1 VSASTEPATH
11 RARRRETR
19 LEMLRR
25 RWFAYFFGLVVPVLV
40 YGIFVGYPLLYSVY
54 LAFVKWDLFAP
65 HKEWVG
71 LTNFSDLWGDAQFWH
86 AFGGTVKWTVG
97 TLFVVD
103 VLAPALAIFLNSG
116 RVYLPGAFRMVFF
129 IPVTMSLVAVGL
141 MFSFIVSPAF
151 GVFNVLFAK
160 IGIGDPNVDLLGN
173 PHTTLYTLI
182 AIFGWSYI
190 GVAIILFHAAVRQ
203 IPAELYEAVR
213 LDGASGRQSLRY
225 VTLPMLRPIFMV
237 VTMLSVLEALRAF
250 DLISVMTRGGPG
262 NASQVLGF
270 LMYRSAFNEQRVGYG
285 AAISTVMLA
294 LSMLFA
300 IIYLR
305 RVGRSAL
312 DGED

>member
-1 VSASTEPATH
+1 MSAATAQ
-11 RARRRETR
+11 RTRVRRRETWPQR
-19 LEMLRR
+19 LRR
-25 RWFAYFFGLVVPVLV
+25 RWFAYFFGLVVPVGV
-40 YGIFVGYPLLYSVY
+40 YAVFVGYPLLYSIY
-54 LAFVKWDLFAP
+54 LAFVKWDLFAA
-65 HKEWVG
+65 HKQWVG
-71 LTNFSDLWGDAQFWH
+71 LANFRELAHDSLFWR
-86 AFGGTVKWTVG
+86 AFGNTVKWTIG

-103 VLAPALAIFLNSG
+103 VLAPLIAIFLNSK
-116 RVYLPGAFRMVFF
+116 RVYFPTFFRTVFF

-151 GVFNVLFAK
+151 GVFNVLFDF

-173 PHTTLYTLI
+173 PNSALYTLI

-190 GVAIILFHAAVRQ
+190 GIAIILFHAAIRQ
-203 IPAELYEAVR
+203 IPEELYEAVR
-213 LDGASGRQSLRY
+213 LDGANGLQTLRHI
-225 VTLPMLRPIFMV
+225 TLPMLRPIFMV

-285 AAISTVMLA
+285 AAISTVMLV
-294 LSMLFA
+294 LSAVFA
-300 IIYLR
+300 IVYLR

-312 DGED
+312 DGEA

>member
-1 VSASTEPATH
+1 VSAAAAPQA
-11 RARRRETR
+11 RRLRRRETK
-19 LEMLRR
+19 LERVKR
-25 RWFAYFFGLVVPVLV
+25 RWFAYVFGLVVPVLV
-40 YGIFVGYPLLYSVY
+40 YAIFVGYPLLYSIY
-54 LAFVKWDLFAP
+54 LAFVQWDLFAA
-65 HKEWVG
+65 HKQWVG
-71 LTNFSDLWGDAQFWH
+71 LANFRELAGDPLFWH
-86 AFGGTVKWTVG
+86 AFGGTVKWTLG

-116 RVYLPGAFRMVFF
+116 RVYMPGFFRMIFF

-151 GVFNVLFAK
+151 GVFSVLFSK

-173 PHTTLYTLI
+173 PHSALYTLI

-190 GVAIILFHAAVRQ
+190 GVALILFHAAVRQ

-213 LDGASGRQSLRY
+213 LDGASGWQSLRHI
-225 VTLPMLRPIFMV
+225 TLPMLRPIFMV

-270 LMYRSAFNEQRVGYG
+270 LMYRAAFNEQRVGYG

-300 IIYLR
+300 IAYLR
-305 RVGRSAL
+305 KVGRSAL
-312 DGED
+312 DGEA

>member
-1 VSASTEPATH
+1 VSASTAPAAR

-19 LEMLRR
+19 LELLRR
-25 RWFAYFFGLVVPVLV
+25 RWFAYFFGLVVPVVV
-40 YGIFVGYPLLYSVY
+40 YGVFVGYPLLYSIY

-71 LTNFSDLWGDAQFWH
+71 LANFRELWGDSQFWH
-86 AFGGTVKWTVG
+86 AFGGTVKWTIG

-103 VLAPALAIFLNSG
+103 VLAPALAIFLNTG
-116 RVYLPGAFRMVFF
+116 RVYLPGFFRMVFF

-151 GVFNVLFAK
+151 GVFNVLFGK
-160 IGIGDPNVDLLGN
+160 LGVGDPSLDLLGD
-173 PHTTLYTLI
+173 PHTALYTLI
-182 AIFGWSYI
+182 AIFGWSYV

-225 VTLPMLRPIFMV
+225 ITLPMLRPIFMV

-285 AAISTVMLA
+285 AAISTVMLV

-300 IIYLR
+300 IVYLR
-305 RVGRSAL
+305 KVGRSAL
-312 DGED
+312 DGEA

>member
-1 VSASTEPATH
+1 
-11 RARRRETR
+11 
-19 LEMLRR
+19 
-25 RWFAYFFGLVVPVLV
+25 VLV

>member
-1 VSASTEPATH
+1 MSASSATPV
-11 RARRRETR
+11 RRRRRETR
-19 LEMLRR
+19 LAVLKR
-25 RWFAYFFGLVVPVLV
+25 RWFAYFFGLVVPVAV
-40 YGIFVGYPLLYSVY
+40 YAIFVGYPLLYSVY
-54 LAFVKWDLFAP
+54 LSFVKWDLFAA

-71 LTNFSDLWGDAQFWH
+71 LTNFRELWGDSQFWH
-86 AFGGTVKWTVG
+86 AFGGTVKWTLG

-116 RVYLPGAFRMVFF
+116 RVYLPGVFRMVFF

-151 GVFNVLFAK
+151 GVFNVLFEK
-160 IGIGDPNVDLLGN
+160 IGIGDPSLDLLGDPN
-173 PHTTLYTLI
+173 TALYTLI

-190 GVAIILFHAAVRQ
+190 GIAIILFHAAVRQ

-213 LDGASGRQSLRY
+213 LDGANGRQTLRY
-225 VTLPMLRPIFMV
+225 ITLPMLRPIFMV

-294 LSMLFA
+294 LSLLFA
-300 IIYLR
+300 IVYLR

-312 DGED
+312 DGQA

>member
-1 VSASTEPATH
+1 MSASAAATT
-11 RARRRETR
+11 RRTRRRETR
-19 LEMLRR
+19 LELLKR
-25 RWFAYFFGLVVPVLV
+25 RWFAYFFGLVVPVAV
-40 YGIFVGYPLLYSVY
+40 YAIFVGYPLLYSIY

-71 LTNFSDLWGDAQFWH
+71 LANFRELWGDSQFWH
-86 AFGGTVKWTVG
+86 AFGGTVKWTIG

-116 RVYLPGAFRMVFF
+116 RVYLAGFFRMVFF

-160 IGIGDPNVDLLGN
+160 IGIGDPNVDLLGD
-173 PHTTLYTLI
+173 PHTALYTLI

-190 GVAIILFHAAVRQ
+190 GIAIILFHAAVRQ

-213 LDGASGRQSLRY
+213 LDGANGRQTLRY
-225 VTLPMLRPIFMV
+225 ITLPMLRPIFMV
-237 VTMLSVLEALRAF
+237 VTMLAVLEALRAF

-294 LSMLFA
+294 LSLLFA
-300 IIYLR
+300 IVYLR

-312 DGED
+312 DGEA

>member
-1 VSASTEPATH
+1 MSAAIAPG
-11 RARRRETR
+11 ARRSRRPETK
-19 LEMLRR
+19 LELIRR
-25 RWFAYFFGLVVPVLV
+25 RWFAYLFGLVVPVV
-40 YGIFVGYPLLYSVY
+40 IYGIFVGYPLLYSVY

-71 LTNFSDLWGDAQFWH
+71 LTNFRELWGDSQFWN
-86 AFGGTVKWTVG
+86 AFRGTVKWTIG

-116 RVYLPGAFRMVFF
+116 RVYLPGFFRMIFF

-151 GVFNVLFAK
+151 GVFNVLSAK
-160 IGIGDPNVDLLGN
+160 IGFGDPNLDLLGN
-173 PHTTLYTLI
+173 PHSVLYTLI
-182 AIFGWSYI
+182 AIFGWSYV

-213 LDGASGRQSLRY
+213 LDGASGLQSLRHI
-225 VTLPMLRPIFMV
+225 TLPMLRPIFMV

-300 IIYLR
+300 IAYLR
-305 RVGRSAL
+305 KVGRSAL
-312 DGED
+312 DGEA

>member
-1 VSASTEPATH
+1 MSAATVPG
-11 RARRRETR
+11 RRRSRRSETK
-19 LEMLRR
+19 LELFKR
-25 RWFAYFFGLVVPVLV
+25 RWFAYFFGLVVPVVV
-40 YGIFVGYPLLYSVY
+40 YAIFVGYPLLYSVY

-71 LTNFSDLWGDAQFWH
+71 LTNFRDLWGDSQFWN
-86 AFGGTVKWTVG
+86 AFRGTVKWTIG

-116 RVYLPGAFRMVFF
+116 RVYLPGLFRMIFF

-173 PHTTLYTLI
+173 PHSALYTLI

-213 LDGASGRQSLRY
+213 LDGASGLQSLRY

-300 IIYLR
+300 IVYLR
-305 RVGRSAL
+305 KVGRSAL
-312 DGED
+312 DGQA

>member
-1 VSASTEPATH
+1 MSAAPNAAVR
-11 RARRRETR
+11 RARQRETR
-19 LEMLRR
+19 LERVR
-25 RWFAYFFGLVVPVLV
+25 KRWFAYLFGLVVPVV
-40 YGIFVGYPLLYSVY
+40 IYAIFVGYPLLYSIY
-54 LAFVKWDLFAP
+54 LAFVKWDLFAA
-65 HKEWVG
+65 HKQWVG
-71 LTNFSDLWGDAQFWH
+71 LQNFRDLWGDSQFWN
-86 AFGGTVKWTVG
+86 AFAGTVKWTIG

-103 VLAPALAIFLNSG
+103 VLAPALVIFLNSG
-116 RVYLPGAFRMVFF
+116 RVYLPGVFRTVFF

-151 GVFNVLFAK
+151 GVFNALFGF
-160 IGIGDPNVDLLGN
+160 IGVGDPNLDLLGN
-173 PHTTLYTLI
+173 PNSVLYTLI

-213 LDGASGRQSLRY
+213 LDGASGLQSLRY
-225 VTLPMLRPIFMV
+225 ITLPMLRPIFMV

-300 IIYLR
+300 IVYLKK
-305 RVGRSAL
+305 VGRTAL
-312 DGED
+312 DGET

>member
-1 VSASTEPATH
+1 MSAASVPTAR
-11 RARRRETR
+11 RARRRETK
-19 LEMLRR
+19 LERVKR
-25 RWFAYFFGLVVPVLV
+25 RWFAYTFGLVLPVAI
-40 YGIFVGYPLLYSVY
+40 YAIFVGYPLLYSVY

-65 HKEWVG
+65 HKVWVG
-71 LTNFSDLWGDAQFWH
+71 TSNFRELYHDALFWN
-86 AFGGTVKWTVG
+86 AFRGTVKWTLG

-116 RVYLPGAFRMVFF
+116 RVYIPGFFRTIFF

-151 GVFNVLFAK
+151 GVFNVLFEK

-173 PHTTLYTLI
+173 PHSALYTLI

-190 GVAIILFHAAVRQ
+190 GIALILFHAAVRQ

-213 LDGASGRQSLRY
+213 LDGANGLQTLRY
-225 VTLPMLRPIFMV
+225 ITLPMLRPIFMV
-237 VTMLSVLEALRAF
+237 VTMISVLEALRAF

-270 LMYRSAFNEQRVGYG
+270 LMYRSAFSEQRVGYG

-294 LSMLFA
+294 LSIIFA
-300 IIYLR
+300 VVYLR
-305 RVGRSAL
+305 KVGRSAL
-312 DGED
+312 DGEA

>member
-1 VSASTEPATH
+1 MSAAAAPRPR
-11 RARRRETR
+11 RARRHETK
-19 LEMLRR
+19 LERFRR
-25 RWFAYFFGLVVPVLV
+25 RWFAYVFGLVVPVV
-40 YGIFVGYPLLYSVY
+40 IYGIFVGYPLLYSVY

-71 LTNFSDLWGDAQFWH
+71 LANFRDLWGDSQFWN
-86 AFGGTVKWTVG
+86 AFRGTVKWTIG

-103 VLAPALAIFLNSG
+103 VVAPALAIFLNSG
-116 RVYLPGAFRMVFF
+116 RVYLPGLFRMIFF

-151 GVFNVLFAK
+151 GVFNVLFDK
-160 IGIGDPNVDLLGN
+160 IGVGDPNLDLLGN
-173 PHTTLYTLI
+173 PHSALYTLI

-213 LDGASGRQSLRY
+213 LDGASGLQSLRY

-300 IIYLR
+300 IVYLR
-305 RVGRSAL
+305 KVGRSAL
-312 DGED
+312 DGEA

>member
-1 VSASTEPATH
+1 MSASAASAARRT
-11 RARRRETR
+11 RRRETR
-19 LEMLRR
+19 LEVLKR
-25 RWFAYFFGLVVPVLV
+25 RWFAYVFGLVVPVAI
-40 YGIFVGYPLLYSVY
+40 YAIFVGYPLLYSVY
-54 LAFVKWDLFAP
+54 LSFVKWDLFAP

-71 LTNFSDLWGDAQFWH
+71 LANYRDLWGDAQFWH
-86 AFGGTVKWTVG
+86 ALGGTVKWTIG

-116 RVYLPGAFRMVFF
+116 RVYLPGFFRMVFF

-160 IGIGDPNVDLLGN
+160 IGIGDPNVDLLGD
-173 PHTTLYTLI
+173 PHTALYTLI

-190 GVAIILFHAAVRQ
+190 GIAIILFHAAVRQ

-213 LDGASGRQSLRY
+213 LDGANGRQTLRY
-225 VTLPMLRPIFMV
+225 ITLPMLRPIFMV
-237 VTMLSVLEALRAF
+237 VTMLSMLEALRAF

-285 AAISTVMLA
+285 AAISTVMLV
-294 LSMLFA
+294 LSLLFA
-300 IIYLR
+300 IVYLR

-312 DGED
+312 DGEA

>member
-1 VSASTEPATH
+1 MSAATVP
-11 RARRRETR
+11 RTRRSRRRETK
-19 LEMLRR
+19 LELFKR
-25 RWFAYFFGLVVPVLV
+25 RWFAYFFGLVVPVVV
-40 YGIFVGYPLLYSVY
+40 YAIFVGYPLLYSVY

-71 LTNFSDLWGDAQFWH
+71 LSNFRDLWGDSQFWN
-86 AFGGTVKWTVG
+86 AFRGTVKWTIG
-97 TLFVVD
+97 TLLVVD

-116 RVYLPGAFRMVFF
+116 RVYLPGLFRMIFF

-160 IGIGDPNVDLLGN
+160 IGFGDPNLDLLGN
-173 PHTTLYTLI
+173 PHSALYTLI
-182 AIFGWSYI
+182 AIFGWSYV

-213 LDGASGRQSLRY
+213 LDGASGLQSLRY

-300 IIYLR
+300 IVYLR
-305 RVGRSAL
+305 KVGRSAL
-312 DGED
+312 DGEA

>member
-1 VSASTEPATH
+1 VSAAAAP
-11 RARRRETR
+11 RARRTRRRETK
-19 LEMLRR
+19 LELLRR
-25 RWFAYFFGLVVPVLV
+25 RWFAYLFGLVVPVV
-40 YGIFVGYPLLYSVY
+40 IYGIFVGYPLLYSVY

-65 HKEWVG
+65 HKQWVG
-71 LTNFSDLWGDAQFWH
+71 LANFRELWGDAQFWN
-86 AFGGTVKWTVG
+86 AFRGTVKWTLG

-116 RVYLPGAFRMVFF
+116 RVYLPGLFRTIFF

-151 GVFNVLFAK
+151 GVFSVLFDA

-173 PHTTLYTLI
+173 PHSALYTLI

-213 LDGASGRQSLRY
+213 LDGASGLQSLRY

-300 IIYLR
+300 IVYLR

-312 DGED
+312 DGEA

>member
-1 VSASTEPATH
+1 MSAATVPG
-11 RARRRETR
+11 RRRSRRSETK
-19 LEMLRR
+19 LELFKR
-25 RWFAYFFGLVVPVLV
+25 RWFAYFFGLVVPVVV
-40 YGIFVGYPLLYSVY
+40 YAIFVGYPLLYSVY

-71 LTNFSDLWGDAQFWH
+71 LTNFRDLWGDSQFWN
-86 AFGGTVKWTVG
+86 AFRGTVKWTIG
-97 TLFVVD
+97 TLLVVD

-116 RVYLPGAFRMVFF
+116 RVYLPGLFRMIFF

-173 PHTTLYTLI
+173 PHSALYTLI

-213 LDGASGRQSLRY
+213 LDGASGLQSLRY

-300 IIYLR
+300 IVYLR
-305 RVGRSAL
+305 KVGRSAL
-312 DGED
+312 DGQA

>member
-1 VSASTEPATH
+1 MSAAAAPGAR
-11 RARRRETR
+11 RARSRESWPRR
-19 LEMLRR
+19 LRR
-25 RWFAYFFGLVVPVLV
+25 RWFAYVFGLVVPVLV
-40 YGIFVGYPLLYSVY
+40 YGVFVGYPLLYSIY
-54 LAFVKWDLFAP
+54 LAFVKWDLFAA

-71 LTNFSDLWGDAQFWH
+71 LANFRELAHDSLFWT
-86 AFGGTVKWTVG
+86 AFGNTVKWTLG

-103 VLAPALAIFLNSG
+103 VIAPLLAIFLNSG
-116 RVYLPGAFRMVFF
+116 RVYFPTFFRTVFF

-151 GVFNVLFAK
+151 GVFNVLFDF
-160 IGIGDPNVDLLGN
+160 IGVGDPNTDLLGS
-173 PHTTLYTLI
+173 PGSALYTLI

-190 GVAIILFHAAVRQ
+190 GIAIILFHAAIRQ

-213 LDGASGRQSLRY
+213 LDGASGLQSLRHI
-225 VTLPMLRPIFMV
+225 TLPMLRPIFMV

-262 NASQVLGF
+262 NSSQVLGY

-285 AAISTVMLA
+285 AAISTVMLV

-300 IIYLR
+300 VVYLR

-312 DGED
+312 DGEA

>member
-1 VSASTEPATH
+1 MSVTAAPTVR
-11 RARRRETR
+11 RARRRDSR
-19 LEMLRR
+19 LERLKK
-25 RWFAYFFGLVVPVLV
+25 RWFAYVFGLVVPVV
-40 YGIFVGYPLLYSVY
+40 IYAIFVGYPLLYSVY

-65 HKEWVG
+65 HKQWVG
-71 LTNFSDLWGDAQFWH
+71 LQNFRDLWGDSQFWN
-86 AFGGTVKWTVG
+86 AFGGTVKWTIG

-116 RVYLPGAFRMVFF
+116 RVYLAGVFRMIFF

-151 GVFNVLFAK
+151 GVFNALFGF
-160 IGIGDPNVDLLGN
+160 IGIGDPNLDLLGN
-173 PHTTLYTLI
+173 PNSVLYTLI

-213 LDGASGRQSLRY
+213 LDGASGLQSLRY
-225 VTLPMLRPIFMV
+225 ITLPMLRPIFMV

-300 IIYLR
+300 IVYLR
-305 RVGRSAL
+305 KVGRAAL
-312 DGED
+312 DGEA